1 VKLSVIIVNYN
12 VKYFLEQCLLSVIK
26 AASHIETEILVVDN
40 NSSDGSVDYIRQ
52 RFPSVNVIANKDN
65 PGFSKANNQGIRM
78 TKGEFILILN
88 PDTLVAEDTFDICID
103 FMNKHADAGTLGVK
117 MIDGKGNFLPES
129 KRALP
134 TPEVAFYKMFGL
146 ARLFPHSHRFG
157 KYHLSYL
164 SKDETNPVDILSGA
178 FMFFRKKVLDE
189 VGYFDEAFFMYG
201 EDIDL
206 SYRVLKAGY
215 KNYYLADTT
224 IIHYKGESTK
234 KGSLNY
240 VKVFYQ
246 AMIIFARKHF
256 AASRAGFFS
265 FLIHLAVV
273 FRALVTVVLNLLS
286 SSYLILIDAL
296 ISFWGIF
303 YLVHL
308 YASSVK
314 NAPEYYPLQFI
325 GMIIPGYILIW
336 IISAYFSGGYEKP
349 YRVAPVFRGIAV
361 GTIVIAALYGFLPEA
376 WRFSRAI
383 ILLGGFCTGTV
394 MLLTRL
400 LYSLLRYQQFTF
412 ERVDN
417 NRVIVAGSPSSIQQT
432 RAILQSVAPL
442 SELVSEID
450 LREHTGDIKSTAIIF
465 KAKEIILCSDV
476 LSYKEIIE
484 QILQLGNGYNYKI
497 FNPSIS
503 VVTGRDLSLPAIWA
517 DRGMSLPAIG
527 SLIGSNSKNNAGDLY
542 AADINLNLAKPI
554 ARHQKRLLDVLLC
567 LVLLP
572 LSPVLIF
579 IVKHFG
585 SFIANWAQVLSG
597 TKTWIGYWEI
607 APDAIKGLPPL
618 RGAVIHQAADYSAS
632 QISSADVRKL
642 NYLYAKHYSISDD
655 LGVLVRNIRS
665 LGT

>member
-1 VKLSVIIVNYN
+1 MKLSVVIVNYN

-26 AASHIETEILVVDN
+26 ASSHIEAEILVVDN
-40 NSSDGSVDYIRQ
+40 NSSDGSVEYIRQ
-52 RFPSVNVIANKDN
+52 RFPSVQVIANKDN
-65 PGFSKANNQGIRM
+65 PGFSKANNQGILM
-78 TKGEFILILN
+78 AKGEFILILN

-103 FMNKHADAGTLGVK
+103 FMDNHADAGALGVK

-146 ARLFPHSHRFG
+146 ARLFPNSHRFG

-178 FMFFRKKVLDE
+178 FMFFKKKVLDE
-189 VGYFDEAFFMYG
+189 VGFFDEAYFMYG

-265 FLIHLAVV
+265 FLINLAVV

-286 SSYLILIDAL
+286 SSYLILVDAL
-296 ISFWGIF
+296 ISFGGIF

-325 GMIIPGYILIW
+325 GMVIPGYILVW

-349 YRVAPVFRGIAV
+349 YRVAPIFRGIAV

-417 NRVIVAGSPSSIQQT
+417 NRVIVVGSPSSIQQA

-450 LREHTGDIKSTAIIF
+450 VTKQISGIKSTAAIF

-497 FNPSIS
+497 FNLGTP
-503 VVTGRDLSLPAIWA
+503 VGTGGDLSL
-517 DRGMSLPAIG
+517 SAIG

-567 LVLLP
+567 LFLLP

-579 IVKHFG
+579 IVKDFG
-585 SFIANWAQVLSG
+585 SFMANWAQVLIG

-607 APDAIKGLPPL
+607 SPDAIKGLPPL
-618 RGAVIHQAADYSAS
+618 RGAVIHQAAGYSAS

>member
-1 VKLSVIIVNYN
+1 MKLSVVIVNYN

-26 AASHIETEILVVDN
+26 ASSHIETEVLVVDN
-40 NSSDGSVDYIRQ
+40 NSSDGSVEYIRQ
-52 RFPSVNVIANKDN
+52 RFPSVQVIANKDN
-65 PGFSKANNQGIRM
+65 PGFSKANNQAIKIA
-78 TKGEFILILN
+78 TGEFVLILN
-88 PDTLVAEDTFDICID
+88 PDTLMAEDTYDICID
-103 FMNKHADAGTLGVK
+103 FMNKHTDAGALGVK

-129 KRALP
+129 KRGLP

-146 ARLFPHSHRFG
+146 AQLFPNSRRFG

-189 VGYFDEAFFMYG
+189 IGYFDETFFMYG

-240 VKVFYQ
+240 VRVFYQ

-256 AASRAGFFS
+256 AASGAGFFS
-265 FLIHLAVV
+265 FLINLAVV
-273 FRALVTVVLNLLS
+273 FRALVTIVLNLLS

-296 ISFWGIF
+296 ISFGGIF

-325 GMIIPGYILIW
+325 GMVIPGYILVW
-336 IISAYFSGGYEKP
+336 IISAYFSGSYEKP
-349 YRVAPVFRGIAV
+349 YRVVPIFRGITV

-400 LYSLLRYQQFTF
+400 LYSLLRYQQFSF
-412 ERVDN
+412 ESVDN
-417 NRVIVAGSPSSIQQT
+417 NRVIVVGSPSSIQQT
-432 RAILQSVAPL
+432 RAILQEVSPL

-450 LREHTGDIKSTAIIF
+450 VRAHMGNIKSSAALF
-465 KAKEIILCSDV
+465 KAKEIVFCSDV
-476 LSYKEIIE
+476 LSYKNIIS
-484 QILQLGNGYNYKI
+484 QIVQMGNGYDYKI
-497 FNPSIS
+497 LNEGS
-503 VVTGRDLSLPAIWA
+503 
-517 DRGMSLPAIG
+517 G

-542 AADINLNLAKPI
+542 AADLNLNLAKPI
-554 ARHQKRLLDVLLC
+554 ARHQKRLLDIIVCLLLLQVLPFLA
-567 LVLLP
+567 LVIGGGLMRNWVQ
-572 LSPVLIF
+572 VLIG
-579 IVKHFG
+579 K
-585 SFIANWAQVLSG
+585 
-597 TKTWIGYWEI
+597 KTWVGYWGKSPETI
-607 APDAIKGLPPL
+607 RGLPALCP
-618 RGAVIHQAADYSAS
+618 AVIHQVQFDIP

-655 LGVLVRNIRS
+655 LSLMIRNIRLLS
-665 LGT
+665 K

>member
-1 VKLSVIIVNYN
+1 MKLSVVIVNYN
-12 VKYFLEQCLLSVIK
+12 VKYFLEQCLLSVIR
-26 AASHIETEILVVDN
+26 ASSHIDKEILVVDN
-40 NSSDGSVDYIRQ
+40 NSSDGSVEYIRQ
-52 RFPSVNVIANKDN
+52 RFPDVQVIANKDN
-65 PGFSKANNQGIRM
+65 PGFSKANNQAIQIA
-78 TKGEFILILN
+78 KGEFILILN
-88 PDTLVAEDTFDICID
+88 PDTLVAEDTFDTCID
-103 FMNKHADAGTLGVK
+103 FMNRHTDAGALGVK
-117 MIDGKGNFLPES
+117 MIDGKGIFLPES

-146 ARLFPHSHRFG
+146 SAIFPKSHRFG
-157 KYHLSYL
+157 QYHLSYL

-189 VGYFDEAFFMYG
+189 IGYFDETFFMYG

-240 VKVFYQ
+240 VRVFYQ

-265 FLIHLAVV
+265 FLINMAVV
-273 FRALVTVVLNLLS
+273 FRAMVTIVLNLLS
-286 SSYLILIDAL
+286 SSYLILIDAM
-296 ISFWGIF
+296 ISFGGIF

-308 YASSVK
+308 YARNIK
-314 NAPEYYPLQFI
+314 NAPEYYPLQFV
-325 GMIIPGYILIW
+325 GMVIPSYILVW
-336 IISAYFSGGYEKP
+336 IISTYFSGSYEKP
-349 YRVAPVFRGIAV
+349 YRIAPIFRGIVV

-383 ILLGGFCTGTV
+383 ILIGGLCTGAV
-394 MLLTRL
+394 MLFTRL
-400 LYSLLRYQQFTF
+400 LYSVLRYQQFSF

-417 NRVIVAGSPSSIQQT
+417 NRVIAVGSQSSTQQV
-432 RAILQSVAPL
+432 RAILQAVAPL

-450 LREHTGDIKSTAIIF
+450 AAAKNADVKKSAAVF
-465 KAKEIILCSDV
+465 KAKEIILCADV
-476 LSYKEIIE
+476 LSYKEIIR
-484 QILQLGNGYNYKI
+484 QILDLGDGYDYKI
-497 FNPSIS
+497 LNPGAS
-503 VVTGRDLSLPAIWA
+503 
-517 DRGMSLPAIG
+517 

-554 ARHQKRLLDVLLC
+554 AARQKRLLDVLLC
-567 LVLLP
+567 LAMLP

-579 IVKHFG
+579 LVKAPG
-585 SFIANWAQVLSG
+585 SFIANWAQVLIG
-597 TKTWIGYWEI
+597 RKTWTGYWEKGT
-607 APDAIKGLPPL
+607 DSVKGLPKL
-618 RGAVIHQAADYSAS
+618 RPAVIHHADQYSES
-632 QISSADVRKL
+632 EINPADVRKL

-655 LGVLVRNIRS
+655 LGLVIRNVRS
-665 LGT
+665 LGK

>member
-1 VKLSVIIVNYN
+1 MKLSVVIVNYN

-26 AASHIETEILVVDN
+26 ASSHIETEILVVDN
-40 NSSDGSVDYIRQ
+40 NSSDGSVEYIRQ
-52 RFPSVNVIANKDN
+52 RFPSVQVIANKDN
-65 PGFSKANNQGIRM
+65 PGFSKANNQAIRM
-78 TKGEFILILN
+78 ASGEFVLILN

-103 FMNKHADAGTLGVK
+103 FMNIHTDAGALGVK
-117 MIDGKGNFLPES
+117 MVDGKGNFLPES
-129 KRALP
+129 KRGLP

-146 ARLFPHSHRFG
+146 AQLFPNSQRFG

-189 VGYFDEAFFMYG
+189 IGYFDETFFMYG

-215 KNYYLADTT
+215 RNYYLADTT

-240 VKVFYQ
+240 VRVFYQ

-265 FLIHLAVV
+265 FLINLAVI
-273 FRALVTVVLNLLS
+273 FRALVTIVLNLLS

-296 ISFWGIF
+296 ISFGGIF

-325 GMIIPGYILIW
+325 GMVIPGYILVW
-336 IISAYFSGGYEKP
+336 IISAYFSGSYEKP
-349 YRVAPVFRGIAV
+349 YRVVPIFRGITV

-383 ILLGGFCTGTV
+383 ILLGGFCTGTF

-400 LYSLLRYQQFTF
+400 LYSLLRYQQFSF

-417 NRVIVAGSPSSIQQT
+417 NRVIVVGSPLSIQQT
-432 RAILQSVAPL
+432 RTILQEVAPL
-442 SELVSEID
+442 SELVSEINV
-450 LREHTGDIKSTAIIF
+450 REYKGDIQSSAALF
-465 KAKEIILCSDV
+465 KANEIVLCSDV
-476 LSYKEIIE
+476 LTYKNIIS
-484 QILQLGNGYNYKI
+484 QIVQMGNGYDYKI
-497 FNPSIS
+497 LNEGS
-503 VVTGRDLSLPAIWA
+503 
-517 DRGMSLPAIG
+517 G

-542 AADINLNLAKPI
+542 AADLNLNLAKPI
-554 ARHQKRLLDVLLC
+554 ARHQKRLLDILLC
-567 LVLLP
+567 LVLLL
-572 LSPVLIF
+572 LSPILIF
-579 IVKHFG
+579 IVKNFG
-585 SFIANWAQVLSG
+585 SFISNWAQVFIG
-597 TKTWIGYWEI
+597 RRTWIGYWEI
-607 APDAIKGLPPL
+607 SPETTKGLPAL
-618 RGAVIHQAADYSAS
+618 SEAVIHQAAEYSPS
-632 QISSADVRKL
+632 QISMADVRKL

-655 LGVLVRNIRS
+655 LSVLVRNIRS
-665 LGT
+665 LGI

>member
-1 VKLSVIIVNYN
+1 MKLSVVIVNYN

-26 AASHIETEILVVDN
+26 ASSHIETEVLVVDN
-40 NSSDGSVDYIRQ
+40 NSSDGSAEYIRQ
-52 RFPSVNVIANKDN
+52 RFPSVQVIANKDN
-65 PGFSKANNQGIRM
+65 PGFSKANNQAIRM
-78 TKGEFILILN
+78 TSGEFVLILN

-103 FMNKHADAGTLGVK
+103 FMNKHGDAGALGVK

-129 KRALP
+129 KRGLP
-134 TPEVAFYKMFGL
+134 TPEVAFYKMFGM
-146 ARLFPHSHRFG
+146 AQLFPKSKRLG

-189 VGYFDEAFFMYG
+189 TGYFDETFFMYG

-240 VKVFYQ
+240 VRVFYQ

-265 FLIHLAVV
+265 FLINLAVV
-273 FRALVTVVLNLLS
+273 FRALVTIVLNLLS

-296 ISFWGIF
+296 ISFGGIF

-325 GMIIPGYILIW
+325 GMVIPGYILVW
-336 IISAYFSGGYEKP
+336 IISAYFSGSYEKP
-349 YRVAPVFRGIAV
+349 YRVVPIFRGITV

-400 LYSLLRYQQFTF
+400 LYSLLRYQQFSF
-412 ERVDN
+412 ESVDN
-417 NRVIVAGSPSSIQQT
+417 NRVIVVGSPSSMQQT
-432 RAILQSVAPL
+432 RTILQEVAPL
-442 SELVSEID
+442 SELVSEMD
-450 LREHTGDIKSTAIIF
+450 VREHIGDIKTSAALF
-465 KAKEIILCSDV
+465 KAKEIVLCSDV
-476 LSYKEIIE
+476 LSYKAIIE
-484 QILQLGNGYNYKI
+484 QILKLGNGYNYKI
-497 FNPSIS
+497 FNLATP
-503 VVTGRDLSLPAIWA
+503 VVTGRDLSLPT
-517 DRGMSLPAIG
+517 MG
-527 SLIGSNSKNNAGDLY
+527 SLIGSNSKNNSGDLY
-542 AADINLNLAKPI
+542 AADLNLNLAKPI
-554 ARHQKRLLDVLLC
+554 ARHQKRLLDIILC
-567 LVLLP
+567 LLLLIILP
-572 LSPVLIF
+572 FAALIIGGGLIKNWVQVLIG
-579 IVKHFG
+579 K
-585 SFIANWAQVLSG
+585 
-597 TKTWIGYWEI
+597 KTWVGYWGKSS
-607 APDAIKGLPPL
+607 DAIKGLPVL
-618 RGAVIHQAADYSAS
+618 RPAVIHQLQFDIP

-655 LGVLVRNIRS
+655 LSLMIRNIRS

>member
-1 VKLSVIIVNYN
+1 MKLSVVIVNYN
-12 VKYFLEQCLLSVIK
+12 VKYFLEQCLLSVVR
-26 AASHIETEILVVDN
+26 ATSRIETEILVVDN
-40 NSSDGSVDYIRQ
+40 NSSDGSVEYIRQ
-52 RFPSVNVIANKDN
+52 RFPAVHMIANKDN
-65 PGFSKANNQGIRM
+65 PGFSKANNQAIQIA
-78 TKGEFILILN
+78 TGEYILILN

-103 FMNKHADAGTLGVK
+103 FMNKHADAGALGVK

-129 KRALP
+129 KRTLP

-146 ARLFPHSHRFG
+146 AALFPQSHRFG
-157 KYHLSYL
+157 QYHLSYL

-189 VGYFDEAFFMYG
+189 IGYFDETFFMYG

-256 AASRAGFFS
+256 AASSAGSFS
-265 FLIHLAVV
+265 FLINLAVV

-286 SSYLILIDAL
+286 SSYLILVDAL
-296 ISFWGIF
+296 ISFGGIF
-303 YLVHL
+303 YLIHL
-308 YASSVK
+308 YASNIK

-325 GMIIPGYILIW
+325 GIIIPGYIIVWML
-336 IISAYFSGGYEKP
+336 SAYFSGSYEKP
-349 YRVAPVFRGIAV
+349 YRVAPIFRGIVV
-361 GTIVIAALYGFLPEA
+361 GTVAIAALYGFLPEA

-417 NRVIVAGSPSSIQQT
+417 NRVIAVGSPLST
-432 RAILQSVAPL
+432 TRARAILQAAAPL

-450 LREHTGDIKSTAIIF
+450 VSNKTADIQSSAAIF
-465 KAKEIILCSDV
+465 KTKEIIFCSEV
-476 LSYKEIIE
+476 LSYHQIID
-484 QILQLGNGYNYKI
+484 QILRLGNSYDYKI
-497 FNPSIS
+497 LNPGS
-503 VVTGRDLSLPAIWA
+503 D
-517 DRGMSLPAIG
+517 

-542 AADINLNLAKPI
+542 AADVNLSLARPI
-554 ARHQKRLLDVLLC
+554 AHRQKRLLDVLLC
-567 LVLLP
+567 MVMLPVLPLLIFFVKGVSKFGANWVLVLW
-572 LSPVLIF
+572 
-579 IVKHFG
+579 G
-585 SFIANWAQVLSG
+585 G
-597 TKTWIGYWEI
+597 KTWIGYWET
-607 APDAIKGLPPL
+607 APESIKGLPAL
-618 RGAVIHQAADYSAS
+618 RKAVIHQAAEYEDT
-632 QISSADVRKL
+632 QISTADVRKL

-655 LGVLVRNIRS
+655 LSVLIRNIRS
-665 LGT
+665 LGK

>member
-1 VKLSVIIVNYN
+1 MKLSIVIVNYN
-12 VKYFLEQCLLSVIK
+12 VKYFLEQCLISCLR
-26 AASHIETEILVVDN
+26 AGAHMDMEILVVDN

-52 RFPSVNVIANKDN
+52 RFPTVQVIANKDN
-65 PGFSKANNQGIRM
+65 PGFSKANNQAIAVA
-78 TKGEFILILN
+78 KGEFILILN

-103 FMNKHADAGTLGVK
+103 FMNKHADAGALGVK

-146 ARLFPHSHRFG
+146 SAIFPKSHRFG

-164 SKDETNPVDILSGA
+164 SMDETNPVDILSGA

-189 VGYFDEAFFMYG
+189 IGYFDETFFMYG

-215 KNYYLADTT
+215 KNFYLADTT

-246 AMIIFARKHF
+246 AMIIFAKKHF

-265 FLIHLAVV
+265 FLINMAVV
-273 FRALVTVVLNLLS
+273 FRAMVTVMLNLLS
-286 SSYLILIDAL
+286 SSYLVLVDAL
-296 ISFWGIF
+296 ISFGGIY

-308 YASSVK
+308 YASNIK

-325 GMIIPGYILIW
+325 GIVIPSYILIW
-336 IISAYFSGGYEKP
+336 IVSAYFSGSYEKP
-349 YRVAPVFRGIAV
+349 YRVVPIFRGIVV
-361 GTIVIAALYGFLPEA
+361 GTVLIAALYGFLPEG
-376 WRFSRAI
+376 WRFSRAV
-383 ILLGGFCTGTV
+383 ILLGSFYTGTV

-400 LYSLLRYQQFTF
+400 LYSLLRYQQFSF

-417 NRVIVAGSPSSIQQT
+417 NRVIAVGSSAYTLQART
-432 RAILQSVAPL
+432 ILQTVAPL

-450 LREHTGDIKSTAIIF
+450 ADHANDIKNIAPLF
-465 KAKEIILCSDV
+465 KAKEIIFCADK
-476 LSYKEIIE
+476 LSYKEIIR
-484 QILQLGNGYNYKI
+484 QIVTLGNGFDYKI
-497 FNPSIS
+497 
-503 VVTGRDLSLPAIWA
+503 LSPGT
-517 DRGMSLPAIG
+517 DT
-527 SLIGSNSKNNAGDLY
+527 LIGSNSKNNAGDLY

-554 ARHQKRLLDVLLC
+554 SQRQKRLLDVVLC
-567 LVLLP
+567 LIMIVLL
-572 LSPVLIF
+572 PVLIF
-579 IVKHFG
+579 VVRGFG
-585 SFIANWAQVLSG
+585 SFISNWLQVLIG
-597 TKTWIGYWEI
+597 KKTWVGYWEKT
-607 APDAIKGLPPL
+607 PEAIKGLPKL
-618 RGAVIHQAADYSAS
+618 RKAVIYQAVQYD
-632 QISSADVRKL
+632 SSEINAADVRKL

-655 LGVLVRNIRS
+655 LAIVIRNIRL
-665 LGT
+665 LGK

>member
-1 VKLSVIIVNYN
+1 MKLSIVIVNYN
-12 VKYFLEQCLLSVIK
+12 VKYFLEQCLLSVMK
-26 AASHIETEILVVDN
+26 ASGQMKTEILVVDN

-52 RFPSVNVIANKDN
+52 RFPTVQVIANPDN
-65 PGFSKANNQGIRM
+65 PGFSKANNQAIQIA
-78 TKGEFILILN
+78 TGEYILILN

-103 FMNKHADAGTLGVK
+103 YMNKHADAGALGVK
-117 MIDGKGNFLPES
+117 MIDGKGIFLPES

-146 ARLFPHSHRFG
+146 SALFPHSHRYG

-164 SKDETNPVDILSGA
+164 SKEENHPVDILSGA

-189 VGYFDEAFFMYG
+189 IGYFDETFFMYG

-206 SYRVLKAGY
+206 SYRVLLGGY

-265 FLIHLAVV
+265 FLINMAVV
-273 FRALVTVVLNLLS
+273 FRALVTIVLNLLS
-286 SSYLILIDAL
+286 SSYLVLIDAL
-296 ISFWGIF
+296 ISFGGIF

-308 YASSVK
+308 YARNIK

-325 GMIIPGYILIW
+325 GIVIPTYILVW
-336 IISAYFSGGYEKP
+336 IVSTYFSGSYEKP
-349 YRVAPVFRGIAV
+349 YRVAPTFRGIVV
-361 GTIVIAALYGFLPEA
+361 GTVIIAALYGFLPEV

-383 ILLGGFCTGTV
+383 ILLGAAWTGTV

-400 LYSLLRYQQFTF
+400 LYSLLRYQQFTV

-417 NRVIVAGSPSSIQQT
+417 NRVIAVGSSVSIPLV
-432 RAILQSVAPL
+432 RSILQAVSPL

-450 LREHTGDIKSTAIIF
+450 LSDHMGDVKSSAAIF
-465 KAKEIILCSDV
+465 KAKEIILCADA
-476 LSYKEIIE
+476 LSYREIIS
-484 QILQLGNGYNYKI
+484 QILELGDGYDYKI
-497 FNPSIS
+497 LNPGSH
-503 VVTGRDLSLPAIWA
+503 
-517 DRGMSLPAIG
+517 

-554 ARHQKRLLDVLLC
+554 AGRQKRLLDVLLC
-567 LVLLP
+567 LFFLP
-572 LSPVLIF
+572 LIPILLFVVSG
-579 IVKHFG
+579 FG
-585 SFIANWAQVLSG
+585 SFITNWVQVLLG
-597 TKTWIGYWEI
+597 QKTWIGYWEI
-607 APDAIKGLPPL
+607 SPESIKGLPKL
-618 RGAVIHQAADYSAS
+618 RKAVVHQAAQYSAAK
-632 QISSADVRKL
+632 ISPADVRKL

-655 LGVLVRNIRS
+655 LGLVIRNLRS
-665 LGT
+665 LGK

>member
-1 VKLSVIIVNYN
+1 MKLSVVIVNYN

-26 AASHIETEILVVDN
+26 ASSQIEAEILVVDN
-40 NSSDGSVDYIRQ
+40 NSSDGSVEYIRQ

-65 PGFSKANNQGIRM
+65 PGFSKANNQAIQIA
-78 TKGEFILILN
+78 TGEFVLILN

-103 FMNKHADAGTLGVK
+103 FMNKHTDAGALGVK

-129 KRALP
+129 KRGLP

-146 ARLFPHSHRFG
+146 AQLFPNSQRFG

-178 FMFFRKKVLDE
+178 YMFFRKKVLDE
-189 VGYFDEAFFMYG
+189 IGYFDETFFMYG

-240 VKVFYQ
+240 VRVFYQ

-265 FLIHLAVV
+265 FLINLAVV
-273 FRALVTVVLNLLS
+273 FRALVTIVLNLLS

-296 ISFWGIF
+296 ISFGGVF

-325 GMIIPGYILIW
+325 GMVIPGYILVW
-336 IISAYFSGGYEKP
+336 IISAYFSGSYEKP
-349 YRVAPVFRGIAV
+349 YRVVPIFRGITV

-400 LYSLLRYQQFTF
+400 LYSLLRYQQFSF
-412 ERVDN
+412 ESVDN
-417 NRVIVAGSPSSIQQT
+417 NRVIVVGSPSSIQQT
-432 RAILQSVAPL
+432 RTILQEVAPL
-442 SELVSEID
+442 SELVSEINV
-450 LREHTGDIKSTAIIF
+450 REYKGDIKSSAVLF
-465 KAKEIILCSDV
+465 KAKEIILCSDL
-476 LSYKEIIE
+476 LSYKNIIS
-484 QILQLGNGYNYKI
+484 QIVQMGNGYDYKI
-497 FNPSIS
+497 LNAGS
-503 VVTGRDLSLPAIWA
+503 
-517 DRGMSLPAIG
+517 G

-542 AADINLNLAKPI
+542 AADINLNLTKSI
-554 ARHQKRLLDVLLC
+554 ARHQKRLLDILLC
-567 LVLLP
+567 LALLP
-572 LSPVLIF
+572 LSPILIL
-579 IVKHFG
+579 IVKNFG
-585 SFIANWAQVLSG
+585 SFVANWSQVLIG
-597 TKTWIGYWEI
+597 RKTWIGYWEI
-607 APDAIKGLPPL
+607 SPEAIKGLPKL
-618 RGAVIHQAADYSAS
+618 RGAVIHQAAGYSPS
-632 QISSADVRKL
+632 QISTEDVRKL
-642 NYLYAKHYSISDD
+642 NYLYAKHYSVSDD
-655 LGVLVRNIRS
+655 LSVVVRNIRS
-665 LGT
+665 LGI